1 MASHSVKQSPF
12 QVWKPPSCLL
22 CSRLAYKFLSPPS
35 LSHSVP
41 TLEGSSLGT
50 HRAAFLQQMSP
61 GALLS
66 SLLKCHLESSSLT
79 LIVVIHLPSHVQLFM
94 SCDPKDCSMLGF
106 PVPPPS
112 PGVCPSSCPLNPWHC
127 PPTPITHS
135 SHFLSLL
142 PLGKPLSPLTC
153 YLLIFDWLL
162 SVWPVSPLRAAA
174 LLGPRFQ
181 LVHCWIPWHIRG
193 AQGISVEWMSKWM
206 NESQLPQL

>member
-1 MASHSVKQSPF
+1 MSNS
-12 QVWKPPSCLL
+12 SCP
-22 CSRLAYKFLSPPS
+22 C
-35 LSHSVP
+35 
-41 TLEGSSLGT
+41 E
-50 HRAAFLQQMSP
+50 
-61 GALLS
+61 
-66 SLLKCHLESSSLT
+66 
-79 LIVVIHLPSHVQLFM
+79 
-94 SCDPKDCSMLGF
+94 PKDCSMLGF

-174 LLGPRFQ
+174 LWWPRLQ
-181 LVHCWIPWHIRG
+181 LVHCWTPWHIRG
-193 AQGISVEWMSKWM
+193 AQGISVEWISGLMNHSYLSYKWRM
-206 NESQLPQL
+206 LSSVFPEVLQGWILWRKWGFNNQKKKRGFPGWNVCLCVQYLGSDSPVQEKQLYFLSSRNLWSVKNSDLGNAW